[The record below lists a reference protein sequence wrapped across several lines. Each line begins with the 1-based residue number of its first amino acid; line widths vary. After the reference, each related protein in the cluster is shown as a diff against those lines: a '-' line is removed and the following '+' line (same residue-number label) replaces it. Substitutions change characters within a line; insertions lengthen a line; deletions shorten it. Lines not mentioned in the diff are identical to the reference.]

1 MTMRRLLWVVLCCAS
16 IAAVGCGGS
25 SKNKIAG
32 SGPNVQPITVNAGPN
47 GSSVNTAFISVNVC
61 VPGSSSSCQTISGIL
76 VDTGSF
82 GLRILSSALSIS
94 LPQQNAPDGNPV
106 AECVPFANS
115 FTWGP
120 VETADIQ
127 ISGETASSV
136 PVQVL
141 SDTAFPL
148 PSGCKNLGLPSVDTL
163 SALGANGLLGV
174 GEFVQDC
181 GNDCTLMG
189 PSNPGL
195 YYECPNSNCVVT
207 QEALSAQVANP
218 VAFFAND
225 NNGVIVE
232 LPAVNGSA
240 ATVNGSLVF
249 GIGTQSNNGLG
260 SATVYA
266 VNSNADITTQFGSTC
281 VSNSPCDSFLDSGSN
296 GIFFLDSVTTGIPAC
311 SSGDGF
317 YCPTTT
323 QNLKATNDGS
333 NGASGQVSFSVGDAD
348 AMFSNGASAYS
359 DLAGPNPGAFDWGLP
374 FFYGRNVFTAINGAS
389 TPAGTGPFWAY

>member
-1 MTMRRLLWVVLCCAS
+1 MTMRRLFWVVLCCAS

-25 SKNKIAG
+25 SHNNSIAS
-32 SGPNVQPITVNAGPN
+32 SGPNVQAITVNAGPN
-47 GSSVNTAFISVNVC
+47 GNYVNGAFTSVNVC

-82 GLRILSSALSIS
+82 GLRILSSALTVA
-94 LPQQNAPDGNPV
+94 LPQQNASDGNPV
-106 AECVPFANS
+106 AECVPFANT

-120 VETADIQ
+120 VQTADIQ
-127 ISGETASSV
+127 ISSETASSL

-141 SDTAFPL
+141 TDTNTAFRIPTA
-148 PSGCKNLGLPSVDTL
+148 CTNLGLKSANSL
-163 SALGANGLLGV
+163 SALGANGILGV

-181 GNDCTLMG
+181 GSDCTLSG
-189 PSNPGL
+189 SSNPGL

-240 ATVNGSLVF
+240 ATVSGSLVF

-266 VNSNADITTQFGSTC
+266 VNSNADITTQFGS
-281 VSNSPCDSFLDSGSN
+281 NSYDSFLDSGSN
-296 GIFFLDSVTTGIPAC
+296 GIFFLDSTTTGIPTC
-311 SSGDGF
+311 PSDGF
-317 YCPTTT
+317 YCPTPT
-323 QNLKATNDGS
+323 QNLKASNDGS
-333 NGASGQVSFSVGDAD
+333 NGTSEQVSFSVGNAD
-348 AMFSNGASAYS
+348 AMFSNGVFAYS
-359 DLAGPNPGAFDWGLP
+359 DLAGPNPNAFDWGLP
-374 FFYGRNVFTAINGAS
+374 FFFGRNVFTAINGAS
-389 TPAGTGPFWAY
+389 TPAGTGPYWAY